1 MSKTMK
7 ITYTAIFA
15 ALATVL
21 MYFEF
26 YVPFMPP
33 FLKVDLSGAII
44 LIGAFIFGIRSAI
57 TMTLIK
63 DLIHATQTQTG
74 GTGELQDFILI
85 SILVIISVSVY
96 KSMRTQRGAIIG
108 CVIGSIVMSLV
119 GMLTNYLFILPFYAN
134 VMNFPL
140 EAIWEM
146 CQSVNPYI
154 KGMETYLFIGV
165 LPFNLIKCSIITC
178 VTMLVYKKLSVFI
191 KSKQAL
197 VNKAKKQSASE

>member
-44 LIGAFIFGIRSAI
+44 LIGAFILGIRSAI

-63 DLIHATQTQTG
+63 DLIHATQTKTG
-74 GTGELQDFILI
+74 FTGELQDFILL
-85 SILVIISVSVY
+85 SILVIVSVSIY
-96 KSMRTQRGAIIG
+96 KHMRTQKGAIIG
-108 CVIGSIVMSLV
+108 CVVGSIVMSIA
-119 GMLTNYLFILPFYAN
+119 GMITNYLFILPFYAN
-134 VMNFPL
+134 VMNMPL
-140 EAIWEM
+140 ESIWEA
-146 CQSVNPYI
+146 CHSVNPYI
-154 KGMETYLFIGV
+154 TGMETYLLVGV

-178 VTMLVYKKLSVFI
+178 MTMLVYKKLSVFI
-191 KSKQAL
+191 KSKQTL
-197 VNKAKKQSASE
+197 VNKTKNSISE